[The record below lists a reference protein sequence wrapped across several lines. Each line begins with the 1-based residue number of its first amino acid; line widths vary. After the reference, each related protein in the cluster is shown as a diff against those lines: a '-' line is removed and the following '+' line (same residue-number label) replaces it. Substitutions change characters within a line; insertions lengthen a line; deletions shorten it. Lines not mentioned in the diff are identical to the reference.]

1 MTSRSIPGETMESFK
16 RVCNKPKVSIHFSR
30 EEKSVRL
37 SFMNSKI
44 SLTFVEFI
52 SLNEKVQVGLA
63 QINTGKWVNP
73 YVCLCHRSFSF
84 SIDLRQYEE
93 FANEMDA
100 IASTVTILTESEGSM
115 HKKDNYVN
123 EHRGLSTDWFYQ
135 EKSETSF

>member
-1 MTSRSIPGETMESFK
+1 MDSSR
-16 RVCNKPKVSIHFSR
+16 RVCNKPKVSIHFST

-37 SFMNSKI
+37 SFENSKI

-52 SLNEKVQVGLA
+52 SLNEKVQTGLS

-73 YVCLCHRSFSF
+73 YVCLYHRSFSF
-84 SIDLRQYEE
+84 SIDLKQYKE

-115 HKKDNYVN
+115 HKTDNGVN
-123 EHRGLSTDWFYQ
+123 GRRTLSTDWFYQ
-135 EKSETSF
+135 EKSKNSF